1 MSNLTIC
8 DMTQEFAEEL
18 EVWLDEDC
26 LITWEDMEDPD
37 MMGKVAVIDEE
48 MVGFIIYSGIARGG
62 KFIHHIFTMPSF
74 RRLGIGK
81 KLIHSLK
88 PGRVTTDVS
97 DKDYRAYNFFSRSG
111 FVTYSSFNL
120 SEDLVWHQMEL
131 KESKGSVELHNRLK
145 WVLPQ

>member
-1 MSNLTIC
+1 
-8 DMTQEFAEEL
+8 
-18 EVWLDEDC
+18 
-26 LITWEDMEDPD
+26 
-37 MMGKVAVIDEE
+37 
-48 MVGFIIYSGIARGG
+48 
-62 KFIHHIFTMPSF
+62 MPSF

-88 PGRVTTDVS
+88 PGRVTTDVT

-111 FVTYSSFNL
+111 FVTYASYSL

-131 KESKGSVELHNRLK
+131 KESKDSVELHNRLK